1 MTSASTPTLAEQT
14 AQYLLDVTAKREP
27 YALLDELRDR
37 EPVHQTAAGTWIV
50 SDYALCVAGLR
61 DARLSR
67 SAAVAREVDIML
79 DDGEARTV
87 YKSRIMN
94 QDGPN
99 HLRLRRL
106 LTGTFSIPAV
116 AAWRPAIEQTVDEL
130 FDAVVPLRSGDFAR
144 LIAYPVPEHVICSL
158 LGVPF
163 DDHARYEHWASI
175 INVRPQAGEVDD
187 ERRARTT
194 QAWDE
199 FIEYLRELV
208 QHRRHDP
215 GDDLIS
221 RLVTV
226 EVDGDHLTDTEAI
239 AVLTEVINGG
249 HDTTANTLVNGVFM
263 LLRHPEQ
270 LELLRSDPS
279 LAASATDEVLRF
291 RSPVQTTLIRRTT
304 EEVELGGVTIPAES
318 TVLFCLAGANRQPD
332 TFADPGHFDLTRTAN
347 RHIGFGNG
355 QHICLGQH
363 LARVEIEVTLAALA
377 QRMPNLT
384 LDADPERL
392 TWRATTLVM
401 APVCLPVRW

>member
-1 MTSASTPTLAEQT
+1 MSSAPTSTLAEQT
-14 AQYLLDVTAKREP
+14 ASYLLDVRAKQEP
-27 YALLDELRDR
+27 YALLDELREK
-37 EPVHQTAAGTWIV
+37 EPVHQSAAGTWIV
-50 SDYALCVAGLR
+50 SDYALCVSGLR
-61 DARLSR
+61 DSRLSR

-116 AAWRPAIEQTVDEL
+116 AAWRPAIERTVDEL
-130 FDAVVPLRSGDFAR
+130 FDQVVPLRSGDFAR
-144 LIAYPVPEHVICSL
+144 LIAYPVPEHVVCSL
-158 LGVPF
+158 LSVPF
-163 DDHARYEHWASI
+163 EDHAKYEHWASI

-194 QAWDE
+194 EAWDE
-199 FIEYLRELV
+199 FINYLRVLV
-208 QHRRHDP
+208 QQRRADP

-221 RLVTV
+221 QLVTV
-226 EVDGDHLTDTEAI
+226 EIDGDHLSDTEAI

-249 HDTTANTLVNGVFM
+249 HDTTANTLINGVYM
-263 LLRHPEQ
+263 LLRHPDQ
-270 LELLRSDPS
+270 LALLQADPS
-279 LAASATDEVLRF
+279 LAAAAADEVLRF

-304 EEVELGGVTIPAES
+304 EDVELGGVTIPADS
-318 TVLFCLAGANRQPD
+318 TVLFCLAAANRQPG
-332 TFADPGHFDLTRTAN
+332 TFDDPGHFDITRTAN

-363 LARVEIEVTLAALA
+363 LARVETEITLAGLA
-377 QRMPNLT
+377 QRMPGLT
-384 LDADPERL
+384 LDVDPEQL

-401 APVCLPVRW
+401 APLRLPVRW

>member
-1 MTSASTPTLAEQT
+1 MSSASTPTLAEQT

-50 SDYALCVAGLR
+50 SDYALCIAGLR
-61 DARLSR
+61 EARLSR

-79 DDGEARTV
+79 DDGLARTV

-106 LTGTFSIPAV
+106 LTSTFSIPAV

-208 QHRRHDP
+208 QGRRHDP

-263 LLRHPEQ
+263 LLRHPDQ
-270 LELLRSDPS
+270 LDLLRADPS
-279 LAASATDEVLRF
+279 LAASAADEVLRF

-304 EEVELGGVTIPAES
+304 EDVELGGVNIPAES

-332 TFADPGHFDLTRTAN
+332 TFTDPGHFDISRTGN

-377 QRMPNLT
+377 QRMPNLV
-384 LDADPERL
+384 LDADPEQL

-401 APVCLPVRW
+401 APVHLPVRW